1 MTIETP
7 TPGPKA
13 FGANAWLVD
22 DLYQRFLD
30 DKQSVDQAW
39 WDFFEDYRPSS
50 QRLQERAQPA
60 TTPEPAPT
68 APDTTAS
75 PAAVRG
81 PVPVARPEPLRPD
94 DAPHRPRPVDLTSD
108 QAPAAAA
115 EPAIARYTSA
125 EPRALTEAGAVPDAD
140 QIRVLKG
147 APMRT
152 AVNMETSLGVPTA
165 TSIRQVPA
173 KVMIENRGMINNQ
186 LARSRGGR
194 ISFTHLIAFAMAEAM
209 REMPEMNAA
218 YGQEDGKPALIQH
231 AHVNLG
237 LAIDL
242 KKPDGTRQLLVPA
255 IKRADTLTFAEL
267 WAGYEDLVR
276 RARVG
281 KLTVDDL
288 AGVTCS
294 LTNPGGIGTSAS
306 VPRLMPGQSVI
317 VGVGAMEYPA
327 EFQGTAQVNLSDWGI
342 SKLLTLTS
350 TYDHRVIQGA
360 QSGEFLR
367 LMHRKLLGE
376 DGFYDRIFA
385 SLRIPYEPIRWEQ
398 DTRVPFD
405 QKTSAVTRLIHG
417 YRVRGHMAADIDPL
431 AYRQRGHEDL
441 LLSSYGLSIW
451 DMERVFNVGGFGGHE
466 TMKLTDIIQL
476 ARDTYCG
483 RIGVE
488 YMHIEDPVQRQW
500 LQDRLERPTETLGR
514 DVQLR
519 ALSKL
524 NEAEALETFLQT
536 KYVGAKRFSLEG
548 SEAVVPV
555 LDAMISRYAD
565 QGTSEV
571 VIGMA
576 HRGRLNVLTNVA
588 GKSYGQVF
596 TEFEDNPNARDTYQG
611 SGDVKYHLGTEGVF
625 RSPAGN
631 NTQVYLAANPSHLEA
646 ADGVVEGIARAKQDR
661 LNLGPDAAFAV
672 VPVLIHG
679 DAAFAGQGVVM
690 ETLNLHNLRGYRTG
704 GTIHLIIN
712 NQVGFTV
719 GTVDSRSTQYATD
732 VAKGYGCPIFHVN
745 GDDPEAC
752 IRATLLA
759 AAFRDEFQMDVVV
772 DLVSYRRRGHNEG
785 DDPSMTQPV
794 MYSFIDKKRSVR
806 KLYTEALIS
815 RGDLTIEDAE
825 QSLKHFQSELERAF
839 TETRQDLQ
847 AKAEA
852 NAGSPAGA
860 GDPGVIAGAGAGGSG
875 AGESGAVAARG
886 WAVAETSHGL
896 ELPASQR
903 EDAGVLMG
911 WKTSISPAVV
921 ERVGQVFVNPPAGF
935 TVHPKLK
942 ALLNK
947 RATMAKEGGIDWGMA
962 EMLAFGSLLLED
974 IPVRLTGQDSRRGT
988 FAHRHV
994 TFHDKINGAEW
1005 TPLWFLSD
1013 HQAKVFIYDS
1023 ALSEYAIAAFEYGY
1037 SVERPDALV
1046 LWEAQFGDFFNGAQT
1061 VADEFVSSAEQK
1073 WGQHSSVVY
1082 LLPHG
1087 YEGQGPDH
1095 SSARIERFLALCAED
1110 NLRIAQPTSPA
1121 NYAHLLRL
1129 QAYTRPRKPLIV
1141 FTPKSGLRR
1150 KEAVSSIDEFTT
1162 GTYQPVLLDALVAAP
1177 AARRVLLCSGR
1188 IYWDLLARRAK
1199 LDEATQA
1206 STAIIRLEQLYP
1218 LTQEMID
1225 SVLDGLPPDATLI
1238 WVQDEPAN
1246 QGAWSFLLRKA
1257 APMLGGRALDVV
1269 SRPEAASPATGS
1281 HSQHAREQE
1290 ALLEQAFRS

>member
-1 MTIETP
+1 MTTHVSTDAP
-7 TPGPKA
+7 APGPRA
-13 FGANAWLVD
+13 FGANAWLVE
-22 DLYQRFLD
+22 DLYLKFLE
-30 DKQSVDQAW
+30 DKESVDQAW
-39 WDFFEDYRPSS
+39 WDFFDGYRPAG
-50 QRLQERAQPA
+50 QRIQERLAAEAQRMGGPA
-60 TTPEPAPT
+60 SQA
-68 APDTTAS
+68 
-75 PAAVRG
+75 PAAPARG
-81 PVPVARPEPLRPD
+81 PVPIARPEPPRPD
-94 DAPHRPRPVDLTSD
+94 DAPRRPKPVDLAVD
-108 QAPAAAA
+108 AAPAAAA
-115 EPAIARYTSA
+115 EPAIARYTTA
-125 EPRALTEAGAVPDAD
+125 EPRALTHAAEVPDED
-140 QIRVLKG
+140 QVLTLKG
-147 APMRT
+147 PAMRT

-173 KVMIENRGMINNQ
+173 KVMIENRSMINNQ

-194 ISFTHLIAFAMAEAM
+194 ISFTHIIAYAMAEAM
-209 REMPEMNAA
+209 RETPEMNTA
-218 YGQEDGKPALIQH
+218 YGVENGKPARIER

-242 KKPDGTRQLLVPA
+242 QKPDGSRQLLVPA
-255 IKRADTLTFAEL
+255 VKKADALTFAEL
-267 WAGYEDLVR
+267 WASYEDLVR
-276 RARVG
+276 RARIG

-288 AGVTCS
+288 SGVTCS

-317 VGVGAMEYPA
+317 VGVGAMEFPA
-327 EFQGTAQVNLSDWGI
+327 EFQGTNQQTLADWGI

-350 TYDHRVIQGA
+350 TSDHRVIQGA

-398 DTRVPFD
+398 DTRAPIE
-405 QKTSAVTRLIHG
+405 QRTSAVTRLIHG

-441 LLSSYGLSIW
+441 VLSSYGLSIW
-451 DMERVFNVGGFGGHE
+451 DMEREFRVDGFGGNE
-466 TMKLTDIIQL
+466 TMKLADIIQL

-483 RIGVE
+483 KIGVE
-488 YMHIEDPVQRQW
+488 YMHIEDPEQRRW
-500 LQDRLERPTETLGR
+500 LQERLEQAPAPLGR
-514 DVQLR
+514 AAQLR
-519 ALSKL
+519 ALMKL
-524 NEAEALETFLQT
+524 NEAEALEAFLQT

-548 SEAVVPV
+548 SEVVVPV

-565 QGTSEV
+565 QGTTEV

-596 TEFEDNPNARDTYQG
+596 SEFEDITETRETYQG
-611 SGDVKYHLGTEGVF
+611 SGDVKYHLGTEGTF
-625 RSPAGN
+625 ESPAGN
-631 NTQVYLAANPSHLEA
+631 EIQVYLAANPSHLEA

-661 LNLGPDAAFAV
+661 LNLGADAAFAV
-672 VPVLIHG
+672 VPILIHG

-690 ETLNLHNLRGYRTG
+690 ETLNLQDLRGYRTG
-704 GTIHLIIN
+704 GTVHMVVN

-719 GTVDSRSTQYATD
+719 GTVDSRSTKYATD
-732 VAKGYGCPIFHVN
+732 VAKGYGCPVFHVN

-759 AAFRDEFQMDVVV
+759 SAFRDEFQVDVVV
-772 DLVSYRRRGHNEG
+772 DLVAYRRRGHNEG

-806 KLYTEALIS
+806 KLYTEALIA
-815 RGDLTIEDAE
+815 RGDLTLEDAE
-825 QSLKHFQSELERAF
+825 ASLKHFRSELERAF
-839 TETRQDLQ
+839 TETRQDL
-847 AKAEA
+847 KARTESTVPDA
-852 NAGSPAGA
+852 VGAPPVAPRAEGTQGWDSPDGI
-860 GDPGVIAGAGAGGSG
+860 GHKDVP
-875 AGESGAVAARG
+875 
-886 WAVAETSHGL
+886 ETSHGL
-896 ELPASQR
+896 EVPASQR

-911 WKTSISPAVV
+911 WKTAISPAVV
-921 ERVGQVFVNPPAGF
+921 ERVGQAFVTPPAGF

-942 ALLNK
+942 ALLQK
-947 RATMAKEGGIDWGMA
+947 RAEMAKDGGIDWGMA

-994 TFHDKINGAEW
+994 TFHDKVNGAEW

-1073 WGQHSSVVY
+1073 WGQHSSVVF

-1087 YEGQGPDH
+1087 FEGQGPDH
-1095 SSARIERFLALCAED
+1095 SSARIERWLQLCAEG
-1110 NLRIAQPTSPA
+1110 NLRVAQPTLPA

-1129 QAYTRPRKPLIV
+1129 QAYTRPRRPLIV

-1150 KEAVSSIDEFTT
+1150 KEAVSQVEDFTT
-1162 GTYQPVLLDALVAAP
+1162 GTFQPVILDPLVP
-1177 AARRVLLCSGR
+1177 G
-1188 IYWDLLARRAK
+1188 
-1199 LDEATQA
+1199 
-1206 STAIIRLEQLYP
+1206 
-1218 LTQEMID
+1218 
-1225 SVLDGLPPDATLI
+1225 
-1238 WVQDEPAN
+1238 
-1246 QGAWSFLLRKA
+1246 
-1257 APMLGGRALDVV
+1257 
-1269 SRPEAASPATGS
+1269 
-1281 HSQHAREQE
+1281 
-1290 ALLEQAFRS
+1290 

>member
-1 MTIETP
+1 M
-7 TPGPKA
+7 
-13 FGANAWLVD
+13 
-22 DLYQRFLD
+22 
-30 DKQSVDQAW
+30 
-39 WDFFEDYRPSS
+39 
-50 QRLQERAQPA
+50 
-60 TTPEPAPT
+60 
-68 APDTTAS
+68 
-75 PAAVRG
+75 
-81 PVPVARPEPLRPD
+81 
-94 DAPHRPRPVDLTSD
+94 PHRPRPVDLARD

-115 EPAIARYTSA
+115 EPAIARYTRA
-125 EPRALTEAGAVPDAD
+125 EPSALTEPGQAPGED
-140 QIRVLKG
+140 QVQILKG

-152 AVNMETSLGVPTA
+152 AVNMESSLGVPTA

-194 ISFTHLIAFAMAEAM
+194 ISFTHLIAFAMAEAL

-218 YGQEDGKPALIQH
+218 YSHEDGKPAVVHH

-242 KKPDGTRQLLVPA
+242 KKENGTRQLLVPA
-255 IKRADTLTFAEL
+255 IKRADALTFAEL
-267 WAGYEDLVR
+267 WAAYEDLVR
-276 RARVG
+276 RARAG

-288 AGVTCS
+288 TGVTCS

-327 EFQGTAQVNLSDWGI
+327 EFQGTAQANLTNWGI

-350 TYDHRVIQGA
+350 TYDHRVVQGA

-398 DTRVPFD
+398 DAQVPLD
-405 QKTSAVTRLIHG
+405 QRTSAVTRLIHG
-417 YRVRGHMAADIDPL
+417 YRVRGHLAADIDPL

-441 LLSSYGLSIW
+441 LLSSYGLTIW
-451 DMERVFNVGGFGGHE
+451 DMERVFTVGGFGGRE
-466 TMKLTDIIQL
+466 TMRLTDIIQL

-483 RIGVE
+483 RVGVE
-488 YMHIEDPVQRQW
+488 YMHIEDPAQRAW
-500 LQDRLERPTETLGR
+500 LQERLERPAEPLGR
-514 DVQLR
+514 EVQLR
-519 ALSKL
+519 ALGKL

-548 SEAVVPV
+548 SEVVVPV

-596 TEFEDNPNARDTYQG
+596 SEFEDNPDARDTYQG
-611 SGDVKYHLGTEGVF
+611 SGDVKYHLGTEGAF
-625 RSPAGN
+625 TSPAGN
-631 NTQVYLAANPSHLEA
+631 EIQVYLAANPSHLEA
-646 ADGVVEGIARAKQDR
+646 ADGVVEGITRAKQDR

-672 VPVLIHG
+672 VPTLIHG

-690 ETLNLHNLRGYRTG
+690 EILNLHNLRGYRTG
-704 GTIHLIIN
+704 GTIHIVIN

-719 GTVDSRSTQYATD
+719 GTVDSRSTPYATD

-745 GDDPEAC
+745 GDDPEAA

-794 MYSFIDKKRSVR
+794 MYSYIDKKRSVR
-806 KLYTEALIS
+806 KLYTEALIA
-815 RGDLTIEDAE
+815 RGDLTLEDAE

-839 TETRQDLQ
+839 TETRQDI
-847 AKAEA
+847 KAQVETKQ
-852 NAGSPAGA
+852 N
-860 GDPGVIAGAGAGGSG
+860 GGSG
-875 AGESGAVAARG
+875 SAGAVRPGGQGPRRAADAVRPVGQGPSADAVRAGGRG
-886 WAVAETSHGL
+886 PGQAADAVGSVGQGPSAGAVRPGPAPGSPETSHGL

-911 WKTSISPAVV
+911 WKTAIAPAAV

-935 TVHPKLK
+935 TVHPRLK
-942 ALLNK
+942 ALLNR
-947 RATMAKEGGIDWGMA
+947 RAQMAKEGGIDWGMA

-994 TFHDKINGAEW
+994 TFHDKVNGAEW

-1013 HQAKVFIYDS
+1013 RQAKVFIYDS

-1110 NLRIAQPTSPA
+1110 NMRVAQPTSPA

-1129 QAYTRPRKPLIV
+1129 QAYARPRKPLIV

-1150 KEAVSSIDEFTT
+1150 KEAVSSIEDFTT
-1162 GTYQPVLLDALVAAP
+1162 GTFQPVLLDPLVANS
-1177 AARRVLLCSGR
+1177 AARRVLICSGR
-1188 IYWDLLARRAK
+1188 VYWDLLARRAG
-1199 LDEATQA
+1199 LDSPERDA
-1206 STAIIRLEQLYP
+1206 TAIVRLEQLYP
-1218 LTQEMID
+1218 LPQAAADLI
-1225 SVLDGLPPDATLI
+1225 VDGLPADAKLV

-1246 QGAWSFLLRKA
+1246 QGAWSFLLRKFW
-1257 APMLGGRALDVV
+1257 PLLGGRALNLV

-1281 HSQHAREQE
+1281 HSQHAVEQK
-1290 ALLEQAFRS
+1290 LLIDQAFA

>member
-1 MTIETP
+1 
-7 TPGPKA
+7 
-13 FGANAWLVD
+13 
-22 DLYQRFLD
+22 
-30 DKQSVDQAW
+30 
-39 WDFFEDYRPSS
+39 
-50 QRLQERAQPA
+50 
-60 TTPEPAPT
+60 
-68 APDTTAS
+68 
-75 PAAVRG
+75 
-81 PVPVARPEPLRPD
+81 
-94 DAPHRPRPVDLTSD
+94 
-108 QAPAAAA
+108 
-115 EPAIARYTSA
+115 
-125 EPRALTEAGAVPDAD
+125 
-140 QIRVLKG
+140 
-147 APMRT
+147 
-152 AVNMETSLGVPTA
+152 
-165 TSIRQVPA
+165 
-173 KVMIENRGMINNQ
+173 MINNQ

-209 REMPEMNAA
+209 RETPEMNAA
-218 YGQEDGKPALIQH
+218 YGNQDGKPAQILH

-242 KKPDGTRQLLVPA
+242 RKDDGTRQLLVPA
-255 IKRADTLTFAEL
+255 IKKADTLTFAEL
-267 WAGYEDLVR
+267 WAAYEDLVR
-276 RARVG
+276 RARIG

-288 AGVTCS
+288 SGVTCS

-441 LLSSYGLSIW
+441 MLSSYGLSIW
-451 DMERVFNVGGFGGHE
+451 DMERVFNVGGFCGRD
-466 TMKLTDIIQL
+466 TMKLADIIQL

-483 RIGVE
+483 RIGIE
-488 YMHIEDPVQRQW
+488 YMHIEDPTQRAW
-500 LQDRLERPTETLGR
+500 LQERLERPAGPLGR

-519 ALSKL
+519 ALAKL
-524 NEAEALETFLQT
+524 NEAEALEAFLQT

-588 GKSYGQVF
+588 GKSYAQVF
-596 TEFEDNPNARDTYQG
+596 SEFEDNPNSRHTYQG
-611 SGDVKYHLGTEGVF
+611 SGDVKYHLGTEGTF

-631 NTQVYLAANPSHLEA
+631 DIQVYLTANPSHLEA
-646 ADGVVEGIARAKQDR
+646 ADGVVEGITRAKQDR
-661 LNLGPDAAFAV
+661 LNLGADAAFAV

-704 GTIHLIIN
+704 GTVHLVIN

-719 GTVDSRSTQYATD
+719 GTVDSRSTQYSTD

-752 IRATLLA
+752 IRATMLA

-806 KLYTEALIS
+806 KLYTEALIA
-815 RGDLTIEDAE
+815 RGDLTLEDAE
-825 QSLKHFQSELERAF
+825 ESLKHFRSELERALA
-839 TETRQDLQ
+839 ETRQDIKSQTEAQPGAQNGAQ
-847 AKAEA
+847 AGGQAEVGQ
-852 NAGSPAGA
+852 AGGPATQ
-860 GDPGVIAGAGAGGSG
+860 GAGGGDQGRDGGIVQGFGLKDDQQAHDAVG
-875 AGESGAVAARG
+875 AAP
-886 WAVAETSHGL
+886 ETSHGL

-942 ALLNK
+942 ALLAK
-947 RATMAKEGGIDWGMA
+947 RAQMAKEGGIDWGMA

-974 IPVRLTGQDSRRGT
+974 IPVRLTGQDTRRGT

-994 TFHDKINGAEW
+994 TFHDKVNGAEW

-1023 ALSEYAIAAFEYGY
+1023 ALSEYAIAGFEYGY

-1061 VADEFVSSAEQK
+1061 IADEFVSSAEQK
-1073 WGQHSSVVY
+1073 WGQHSSVVF

-1095 SSARIERFLALCAED
+1095 SSARIERWLALCAED
-1110 NLRIAQPTSPA
+1110 NLGVAQPTSPA

-1129 QAYTRPRKPLIV
+1129 QAYARPRKPLIV

-1150 KEAVSSIDEFTT
+1150 KEAVSPIEDFTT
-1162 GTYQPVLLDALVAAP
+1162 GTFEPVLLDPLVP
-1177 AARRVLLCSGR
+1177 NSSARRVLLCSGR
-1188 IYWDLLARRAK
+1188 VYWDLLAKRNQ
-1199 LDEATQA
+1199 LDSPDQA
-1206 STAIIRLEQLYP
+1206 ATAIVRLEQLYP
-1218 LTQEMID
+1218 FTPEMVATILSD
-1225 SVLDGLPPDATLI
+1225 LAPDAELV

-1257 APMLGGRALDVV
+1257 LPMLGGRSLNVV
-1269 SRPEAASPATGS
+1269 ARPEAASPATGS
-1281 HSQHAREQE
+1281 HSQHAVEQE
-1290 ALLEQAFRS
+1290 ALVAQAFAA

>member
-1 MTIETP
+1 
-7 TPGPKA
+7 
-13 FGANAWLVD
+13 
-22 DLYQRFLD
+22 
-30 DKQSVDQAW
+30 
-39 WDFFEDYRPSS
+39 
-50 QRLQERAQPA
+50 
-60 TTPEPAPT
+60 
-68 APDTTAS
+68 
-75 PAAVRG
+75 
-81 PVPVARPEPLRPD
+81 
-94 DAPHRPRPVDLTSD
+94 
-108 QAPAAAA
+108 
-115 EPAIARYTSA
+115 
-125 EPRALTEAGAVPDAD
+125 
-140 QIRVLKG
+140 
-147 APMRT
+147 MRT
-152 AVNMETSLGVPTA
+152 ATNMETSLGVPTA
-165 TSIRQVPA
+165 TSMRQVPA
-173 KVMIENRGMINNQ
+173 KVMIENRSMINNQ

-194 ISFTHLIAFAMAEAM
+194 VSFTHIIAYAMAEAL
-209 REMPEMNAA
+209 REFPEMNTA
-218 YGQEDGKPALIQH
+218 YGQADSKPAQIQR

-242 KKPDGTRQLLVPA
+242 QKPDGTRQLLVPA
-255 IKRADTLTFAEL
+255 IKQAETLSFTEL
-267 WAGYEDLVR
+267 WAAYEDLVR
-276 RARVG
+276 RARAG

-288 AGVTCS
+288 SGVTCS

-317 VGVGAMEYPA
+317 VGVGAMDFPA
-327 EFQGTAQVNLSDWGI
+327 EFQGTNPETLDNWGV

-367 LMHRKLLGE
+367 LIHHKLLGQ

-385 SLRIPYEPIRWEQ
+385 ALRIPYEPIRWEQ
-398 DTRVPFD
+398 DSRVPIE
-405 QKTSAVTRLIHG
+405 QRTAAVTRLIHG

-441 LLSSYGLSIW
+441 VLSSYGLSIW
-451 DMERVFNVGGFGGHE
+451 DMERKFRVNGFGGHD
-466 TMKLTDIIQL
+466 TMRLADIIQL

-483 RIGVE
+483 KTGIE
-488 YMHIEDPVQRQW
+488 YMHIEDPAQRAY
-500 LQDRLERPTETLGR
+500 LQERLERQTVPLSHEK
-514 DVQLR
+514 QLR
-519 ALSKL
+519 ALLKL

-548 SEAVVPV
+548 SEVTIPV
-555 LDAMISRYAD
+555 LDALISHYAD
-565 QGTSEV
+565 QGTTEV

-576 HRGRLNVLTNVA
+576 HRGRLNVLTNIA
-588 GKSYGQVF
+588 GKSYAQVF
-596 TEFEDNPNARDTYQG
+596 SEFEDYTDAHDTYQG
-611 SGDVKYHLGTEGVF
+611 SGDVKYHLGTEGTF
-625 RSPAGN
+625 TSPAGN
-631 NTQVYLAANPSHLEA
+631 DIDVYLAANPSHLEA
-646 ADGVVEGIARAKQDR
+646 ADGVVEGITRAKQDR

-679 DAAFAGQGVVM
+679 DAAFAGQGVVA
-690 ETLNLHNLRGYRTG
+690 ETLNLQSLRGYRTG
-704 GTIHLIIN
+704 GTVHLVIN
-712 NQVGFTV
+712 NQIGFTV
-719 GTVDSRSTQYATD
+719 GTVDSRSTKYATD

-759 AAFRDEFQMDVVV
+759 AAFRDEFQMDVVI

-806 KLYTEALIS
+806 KLYTEALIK
-815 RGDLTIEDAE
+815 RGDLTLEQAE
-825 QSLKHFQSELERAF
+825 ESLKHFRSELERAF
-839 TETRQDLQ
+839 TETRQDIQ
-847 AKAEA
+847 DRAERQDNA
-852 NAGSPAGA
+852 AGSAGQRSVGGGASASSSTLDDAAGSAGQRSASDSASASNAGTDNATTSNHVT
-860 GDPGVIAGAGAGGSG
+860 DGG
-875 AGESGAVAARG
+875 RG
-886 WAVAETSHGL
+886 GGIGQQVGTPETSHGL
-896 ELPASQR
+896 EVPISQR
-903 EDAGVLMG
+903 EDAGVLVG
-911 WKTSISPAVV
+911 WKTTISPAVI
-921 ERVGQVFVNPPAGF
+921 ERVGQVFVNPPADF
-935 TVHPKLK
+935 TVHPKLR
-942 ALLNK
+942 ALLEK
-947 RATMAKEGGIDWGMA
+947 RAEMARSGGIDWGMA

-1005 TPLWFLSD
+1005 TPLWFLSER
-1013 HQAKVFIYDS
+1013 QAKVFIYDS

-1095 SSARIERFLALCAED
+1095 SSARIERWLQLCAEG
-1110 NLRIAQPTSPA
+1110 NLRVAQPTLPA

-1129 QAYTRPRKPLIV
+1129 QAYARPRRPLIV

-1150 KEAVSSIDEFTT
+1150 REAVSSIADFTS
-1162 GTYQPVLLDALVAAP
+1162 GTFQPVLLDPLVPQSQAK
-1177 AARRVLLCSGR
+1177 RVLLCSGR
-1188 IYWDLLARRAK
+1188 IYWDLLARRNQ
-1199 LDEATQA
+1199 LDSPDQA
-1206 STAIIRLEQLYP
+1206 ATAIVRLEQLYP
-1218 LTQEMID
+1218 FTDDMMVGL
-1225 SVLDGLPPDATLI
+1225 LDGLAAEAGLI

-1257 APMLGGRALDVV
+1257 TPMLRGRPLGLV

-1281 HSQHAREQE
+1281 HAAHVVEQQ
-1290 ALLEQAFRS
+1290 ALLDQAFSV

>member
-1 MTIETP
+1 
-7 TPGPKA
+7 
-13 FGANAWLVD
+13 LVE
-22 DLYQRFLD
+22 DLYQKFLT
-30 DKQSVDQAW
+30 DKASVDPAW
-39 WDFFEDYRPSS
+39 WDFFDGYRSPS
-50 QRLQERAQPA
+50 QRVQERVAAEDARLAAPGGLGGAGEPDFAPA
-60 TTPEPAPT
+60 RPAE
-68 APDTTAS
+68 AA
-75 PAAVRG
+75 PAARG
-81 PVPVARPEPLRPD
+81 PVPIARPEPPRPGD
-94 DAPHRPRPVDLTSD
+94 RPRRPRPVDLASD
-108 QAPAAAA
+108 AAPTAAAQ
-115 EPAIARYTSA
+115 PAIARYTGA
-125 EPRALTEAGAVPDAD
+125 EPRSMTHAGEVPEADLVS
-140 QIRVLKG
+140 VLKG
-147 APMRT
+147 AQMRT
-152 AVNMETSLGVPTA
+152 AINMETSLGVPTA
-165 TSIRQVPA
+165 TSLRQIPA
-173 KVMIENRGMINNQ
+173 KVMIENRSMINNQ

-194 ISFTHLIAFAMAEAM
+194 ISFTHIIAYAMAEAL
-209 REMPEMNAA
+209 RESPEMNTA
-218 YGQEDGKPALIQH
+218 YGVEDGKPAQLRR

-242 KKPDGTRQLLVPA
+242 QKPDGSRQLLVPA
-255 IKRADTLTFAEL
+255 IKSADTLSFAEL
-267 WAGYEDLVR
+267 WAAYEDLVR
-276 RARVG
+276 RARAG

-288 AGVTCS
+288 TGVTCS

-327 EFQGTAQVNLSDWGI
+327 EFQGTNQQTLSDWGI

-367 LMHRKLLGE
+367 VMHRKLLGE

-398 DTRVPFD
+398 DNRAPIE

-441 LLSSYGLSIW
+441 VLSSYGLSIW
-451 DMERVFNVGGFGGHE
+451 DMEREFRVDGFGGRE
-466 TMKLTDIIQL
+466 KMRLADIIQL

-483 RIGVE
+483 KIGVE
-488 YMHIEDPVQRQW
+488 YMHIEDPEQRAW
-500 LQDRLERPTETLGR
+500 LQERLETRPPTLSR
-514 DVQLR
+514 EAQLR
-519 ALSKL
+519 ALAKL

-548 SEAVVPV
+548 SEAVIPA
-555 LDAMISRYAD
+555 LDALISRYAD
-565 QGTSEV
+565 QGTGEV

-576 HRGRLNVLTNVA
+576 HRGRLNVLTNIA

-596 TEFEDNPNARDTYQG
+596 SEFEDNPDARDTFQG
-611 SGDVKYHLGTEGVF
+611 SGDVKYHLGTEGAF
-625 RSPAGN
+625 TSPRGN
-631 NTQVYLAANPSHLEA
+631 KIQVYLAANPSHLEA
-646 ADGVVEGIARAKQDR
+646 ADGVVQGVARAKQDR

-672 VPVLIHG
+672 APILIHG

-690 ETLNLHNLRGYRTG
+690 ETLNLQRLRGYRVG
-704 GTIHLIIN
+704 GTVHIVIN

-719 GTVDSRSTQYATD
+719 GTVDSRSTKYATD
-732 VAKGYGCPIFHVN
+732 VAKGYGCPIFHAN

-752 IRATLLA
+752 VRATLLA

-806 KLYTEALIS
+806 KLYTEALIA
-815 RGDLTIEDAE
+815 RGDLTLEDAE

-839 TETRQDLQ
+839 KETREDI
-847 AKAEA
+847 KAQVEA
-852 NAGSPAGA
+852 RAAGNGRPS
-860 GDPGVIAGAGAGGSG
+860 GDA
-875 AGESGAVAARG
+875 
-886 WAVAETSHGL
+886 WETSHGL
-896 ELPASQR
+896 EIPASQR
-903 EDAGVLMG
+903 EDAGVLVG
-911 WKTSISPAVV
+911 WRTAISPAVV
-921 ERVGQVFVNPPAGF
+921 QRVGQVFVNPPAGF
-935 TVHPKLK
+935 TVHPKLQ
-942 ALLNK
+942 ALLAK
-947 RATMAKEGGIDWGMA
+947 RAQMAKEGAIDWGMA

-994 TFHDKINGAEW
+994 TFHDKVNGAEW
-1005 TPLWFLSD
+1005 TPLWFLAE

-1037 SVERPDALV
+1037 SVERPDSLV

-1061 VADEFVSSAEQK
+1061 VADEFVSSAQQK

-1095 SSARIERFLALCAED
+1095 SSARIERWLQLCAEE
-1110 NLRIAQPTSPA
+1110 NLRIAQPTLPA

-1129 QAYTRPRKPLIV
+1129 QAYTRPRRPLIV

-1150 KEAVSSIDEFTT
+1150 KEAVSSIEDFTT
-1162 GTYQPVLLDALVAAP
+1162 GTFEPVLTDPVAP
-1177 AARRVLLCSGR
+1177 NSRARRVLLCSGR
-1188 IYWDLLARRAK
+1188 LYWDLVARRDQ
-1199 LDEATQA
+1199 LDGPAREATG
-1206 STAIIRLEQLYP
+1206 IVRLEQLYP
-1218 LTQEMID
+1218 LTEAMIATI
-1225 SVLDGLPPDATLI
+1225 LDGLAPEAELV
-1238 WVQDEPAN
+1238 WVQDEPVN

-1257 APMLGGRALDVV
+1257 TPMLGGRPLRVV
-1269 SRPEAASPATGS
+1269 ARPEAASPATGS
-1281 HSQHAREQE
+1281 HAAHAVEQA
-1290 ALLEQAFRS
+1290 ALLDQAFAT

>member
-1 MTIETP
+1 MTAPANTETP
-7 TPGPKA
+7 APGPRA
-13 FGANAWLVD
+13 FGANAWLVE
-22 DLYQRFLD
+22 DLYLKFLA
-30 DKQSVDQAW
+30 DKESVDKAW
-39 WDFFEDYRPSS
+39 WDFFDGYRPTAVRIAERHAAEAA
-50 QRLQERAQPA
+50 RLG
-60 TTPEPAPT
+60 APT
-68 APDTTAS
+68 GPPPPGSPTAT
-75 PAAVRG
+75 AARG
-81 PVPVARPEPLRPD
+81 PVPVALPEPPRPD
-94 DAPHRPRPVDLTSD
+94 DAPRRPKPVDLASD
-108 QAPAAAA
+108 AAPTAAA

-125 EPRALTEAGAVPDAD
+125 EPRALTHAGETPDED
-140 QIRVLKG
+140 LVRVLKG

-152 AVNMETSLGVPTA
+152 AANMETSLGVPTA

-173 KVMIENRGMINNQ
+173 KVMIENRVMINNQ

-194 ISFTHLIAFAMAEAM
+194 VSFTHIIAYALAEAL
-209 REMPEMNAA
+209 RETPEMNTA
-218 YGQEDGKPALIQH
+218 YGIADGKPALIQRS
-231 AHVNLG
+231 HVNLG

-242 KKPDGTRQLLVPA
+242 QKPDGTRQLLVPA
-255 IKRADTLTFAEL
+255 VKQADKLTFAEL
-267 WAGYEDLVR
+267 WASYDDLVR
-276 RARVG
+276 RARLG

-288 AGVTCS
+288 SGVTCS

-327 EFQGTAQVNLSDWGI
+327 EFQGTNPATLANWGI

-398 DTRVPFD
+398 DTQAPIEQR
-405 QKTSAVTRLIHG
+405 TAAVTRLIHG

-441 LLSSYGLSIW
+441 ILSSYGLSIW
-451 DMERVFNVGGFGGHE
+451 DMERTFRVDGFGGHD
-466 TMKLTDIIQL
+466 TMKLADIIQL

-483 RIGVE
+483 KIGVE
-488 YMHIEDPVQRQW
+488 YMHIEDPEQRIW
-500 LQDRLERPTETLGR
+500 LQERLEGKPTQLSR
-514 DVQLR
+514 DAQLR
-519 ALSKL
+519 ALHKL
-524 NEAEALETFLQT
+524 NEAEALEAFLQT

-548 SEAVVPV
+548 SEVAIPV

-565 QGTSEV
+565 QGSTEV

-576 HRGRLNVLTNVA
+576 HRGRLNVLTNIA

-596 TEFEDNPNARDTYQG
+596 SEFEDNPNARETFQG
-611 SGDVKYHLGTEGVF
+611 SGDVKYHLGTEGQF
-625 RSPAGN
+625 TSPAGN
-631 NTQVYLAANPSHLEA
+631 QIQIYLAANPSHLEA
-646 ADGVVEGIARAKQDR
+646 ADGVVQGVARAKQDR
-661 LNLGPDAAFAV
+661 LNLGADAGFAV
-672 VPVLIHG
+672 VPVLVHG

-690 ETLNLHNLRGYRTG
+690 EMLNLQRLRGYRVG
-704 GTIHLIIN
+704 GTVHLVIN

-719 GTVDSRSTQYATD
+719 GTVDSRSTKYATD
-732 VAKGYGCPIFHVN
+732 VAKGYGCPVFHVN

-752 IRATLLA
+752 IRAALLA

-806 KLYTEALIS
+806 KLYTEALIA
-815 RGDLTIEDAE
+815 RGDLTIADAE
-825 QSLKHFQSELERAF
+825 ESLKHFQSELERAF
-839 TETRQDLQ
+839 TETRAAIQSKVA
-847 AKAEA
+847 AKA
-852 NAGSPAGA
+852 NGSAP
-860 GDPGVIAGAGAGGSG
+860 
-875 AGESGAVAARG
+875 
-886 WAVAETSHGL
+886 ETSHGL
-896 ELPASQR
+896 ELPASQQ

-911 WKTSISPAVV
+911 WKTAISRAVV
-921 ERVGQVFVNPPAGF
+921 DRVGQVFANPPAGF

-942 ALLNK
+942 TLLAK
-947 RATMAKEGGIDWGMA
+947 RSQMAKEGGIDWGMA

-988 FAHRHV
+988 FAHRHA
-994 TFHDKINGAEW
+994 TFHDKVNGAEW
-1005 TPLWFLSD
+1005 SPLWFLSD
-1013 HQAKVFIYDS
+1013 QQAKVFIYDS

-1095 SSARIERFLALCAED
+1095 SSARIERWLQLSAEG
-1110 NLRIAQPTSPA
+1110 NLRVAQPTLPA
-1121 NYAHLLRL
+1121 NYCHLLRL
-1129 QAYTRPRKPLIV
+1129 QAYTRPRRPLIV

-1150 KEAVSSIDEFTT
+1150 KEAVSPVEDFTS
-1162 GTYQPVLLDALVAAP
+1162 GTFRPVLTDPMVSNTQ
-1177 AARRVLLCSGR
+1177 ARRVLLCSGR
-1188 IYWDLLARRAK
+1188 IYWDLLARRNK
-1199 LDEATQA
+1199 LDSPAQA
-1206 STAIIRLEQLYP
+1206 STALVRLEQLYP
-1218 LTQEMID
+1218 FTEEMVGTI
-1225 SVLDGLPPDATLI
+1225 LDGLAPDAELT

-1257 APMLGGRALDVV
+1257 TPMLGGRPLGVV

-1281 HSQHAREQE
+1281 HSAHGVEQE
-1290 ALLEQAFRS
+1290 ALLDQAFRV

>member
-1 MTIETP
+1 EV
-7 TPGPKA
+7 PG
-13 FGANAWLVD
+13 
-22 DLYQRFLD
+22 
-30 DKQSVDQAW
+30 
-39 WDFFEDYRPSS
+39 E
-50 QRLQERAQPA
+50 
-60 TTPEPAPT
+60 
-68 APDTTAS
+68 
-75 PAAVRG
+75 
-81 PVPVARPEPLRPD
+81 
-94 DAPHRPRPVDLTSD
+94 
-108 QAPAAAA
+108 
-115 EPAIARYTSA
+115 
-125 EPRALTEAGAVPDAD
+125 D
-140 QIRVLKG
+140 QIKVLKG

-173 KVMIENRGMINNQ
+173 KVMIENRSMINNQ

-194 ISFTHLIAFAMAEAM
+194 ISFTHLISFAMAEAL
-209 REMPEMNAA
+209 REMPEMNVS
-218 YGQEDGKPALIQH
+218 YGVEDGKPALLRR

-242 KKPDGTRQLLVPA
+242 AKDDGTRQLLVPA
-255 IKRADTLTFAEL
+255 IKQADTLTFAEL
-267 WAGYEDLVR
+267 WAAYEDLVR
-276 RARVG
+276 RARLG

-288 AGVTCS
+288 SGVTCS

-317 VGVGAMEYPA
+317 VGVGAMEFPA
-327 EFQGTAQVNLSDWGI
+327 EFQGTSQHNLADWGI

-398 DTRVPFD
+398 DTGGSIA

-441 LLSSYGLSIW
+441 VLSSYGLSIW
-451 DMERVFNVGGFGGHE
+451 DMERDFQVDGFGGQA
-466 TMKLTDIIQL
+466 TMKLADIIQL

-483 RIGVE
+483 KIGVE
-488 YMHIEDPVQRQW
+488 YMHIEDPDERTW
-500 LQDRLERPTETLGR
+500 LQERIERPRQPLSRG
-514 DVQLR
+514 VQIR
-519 ALSKL
+519 ALNKL
-524 NEAEALETFLQT
+524 AEAEALETFLQT

-548 SEAVVPV
+548 SEVVIPV

-565 QGTSEV
+565 QGTGEV

-576 HRGRLNVLTNVA
+576 HRGRLNVLTNIA
-588 GKSYGQVF
+588 DKSYGQVF
-596 TEFEDNPNARDTYQG
+596 SEFEDNPDARDTYQG
-611 SGDVKYHLGTEGVF
+611 SGDVKYHLGTEGTF
-625 RSPAGN
+625 TSPSGN
-631 NTQVYLAANPSHLEA
+631 TTQVYLAANPSHLEA

-690 ETLNLHNLRGYRTG
+690 ETLNLQNLRGYRTG
-704 GTIHLIIN
+704 GTVHIIIN

-719 GTVDSRSTQYATD
+719 GTVDSRSTKYATD
-732 VAKGYGCPIFHVN
+732 VAKGYGCPVFHVN

-752 IRATLLA
+752 IEATLLA
-759 AAFRDEFQMDVVV
+759 AAFRDEFQKDVVV

-806 KLYTEALIS
+806 KIYTEALIS
-815 RGDLTIEDAE
+815 RGDLTLEEAE
-825 QSLKHFQSELERAF
+825 ESLKHFQSELERAF
-839 TETRQDLQ
+839 TETRQEIKSQVEAKQ
-847 AKAEA
+847 AGQASRSGQEGQGGQPRQSGQEGQ
-852 NAGSPAGA
+852 AGQASSGSQASQGSQAGKLGQDA
-860 GDPGVIAGAGAGGSG
+860 PGSTAGG
-875 AGESGAVAARG
+875 
-886 WAVAETSHGL
+886 ETSHGL
-896 ELPASQR
+896 EVPLSQR

-911 WKTSISPAVV
+911 WKTAINPAVV
-921 ERVGQVFVNPPAGF
+921 ERVGQVFITPPAGF
-935 TVHPKLK
+935 TIHPKLRT
-942 ALLNK
+942 LLER
-947 RATMAKEGGIDWGMA
+947 RAHMAKEGGIDWGMA

-994 TFHDKINGAEW
+994 TFHDKINGSEW

-1095 SSARIERFLALCAED
+1095 SSARIERWLQLCAEN
-1110 NLRIAQPTSPA
+1110 NLRVAQPTMPA
-1121 NYAHLLRL
+1121 NYCHLLRL
-1129 QAYTRPRKPLIV
+1129 QAYSRPRRPLIV

-1150 KEAVSSIDEFTT
+1150 KEAVSAIEDFTQ
-1162 GTYQPVLLDALVAAP
+1162 GTFQPVILDDAVPQASAH
-1177 AARRVLLCSGR
+1177 RVLLCSGR
-1188 IYWDLLARRAK
+1188 LYFDLVAKRAQ
-1199 LDEATQA
+1199 LDEETRAT
-1206 STAIIRLEQLYP
+1206 TAIVRFEQLYP
-1218 LTQEMID
+1218 VTDEMI
-1225 SVLDGLPPDATLI
+1225 SQVLDGLAPDAELV

-1246 QGAWSFLLRKA
+1246 QGPWGFMLRRV
-1257 APMLGGRALDVV
+1257 APLLGGRALNVV

-1281 HSQHAREQE
+1281 HSQHAVEQA
-1290 ALLEQAFRS
+1290 ALLDEAFRRN

>member
-1 MTIETP
+1 MTTETS
-7 TPGPKA
+7 TPSPKA

-22 DLYQRFLD
+22 DLYQRFLED
-30 DKQSVDQAW
+30 RESVDRAW

-50 QRLQERAQPA
+50 QRLQEHAGKEADADAQASAAPA
-60 TTPEPAPT
+60 APAPA
-68 APDTTAS
+68 AP
-75 PAAVRG
+75 RG
-81 PVPVARPEPLRPD
+81 PVPIARPEPVRPD
-94 DAPHRPRPVDLTSD
+94 DAPHRPRPVDLSHD
-108 QAPAAAA
+108 AAPAAAA
-115 EPAIARYTSA
+115 QPAIARYTSA
-125 EPRALTEAGAVPDAD
+125 EPRALTEAGEVPTED
-140 QIRVLKG
+140 QVRILRG

-218 YGQEDGKPALIQH
+218 YGVEDGKPALIQH
-231 AHVNLG
+231 AQVNLG

-242 KKPDGTRQLLVPA
+242 KKDDGSRQLLVPA
-255 IKRADTLTFAEL
+255 IKKADTLTFAEL

-276 RARVG
+276 RARLG

-288 AGVTCS
+288 SGVTCS

-327 EFQGTAQVNLSDWGI
+327 EFQGTAQANLSDWGI

-441 LLSSYGLSIW
+441 LLSSYGLTIW
-451 DMERVFNVGGFGGHE
+451 DMERVFNVGGFGGRE
-466 TMKLTDIIQL
+466 TMKLADIIQL

-483 RIGVE
+483 KIGVE
-488 YMHIEDPVQRQW
+488 YMHIEDPAQRQW
-500 LQDRLERPTETLGR
+500 LQDRMERPAEPLGR
-514 DVQLR
+514 DVQIR
-519 ALSKL
+519 ALAKL

-548 SEAVVPV
+548 SEVVIPV

-565 QGTSEV
+565 QGTGEV

-576 HRGRLNVLTNVA
+576 HRGRLNVLTNIA

-596 TEFEDNPNARDTYQG
+596 SEFEDNPDARDTYQG
-611 SGDVKYHLGTEGVF
+611 SGDVKYHLGTEGPFV
-625 RSPAGN
+625 SPAGN
-631 NTQVYLAANPSHLEA
+631 EIQVYLAANPSHLEA

-704 GTIHLIIN
+704 GTVHIIIN

-752 IRATLLA
+752 IKATMLA
-759 AAFRDEFQMDVVV
+759 AAFRDDFQVDVVV

-794 MYSFIDKKRSVR
+794 MYSYIDKKRSVR

-815 RGDLTIEDAE
+815 RGDLTLEDAE

-839 TETRQDLQ
+839 TETREGIKAQVEARQ
-847 AKAEA
+847 A
-852 NAGSPAGA
+852 GTVS
-860 GDPGVIAGAGAGGSG
+860 
-875 AGESGAVAARG
+875 
-886 WAVAETSHGL
+886 ETSHGL

-911 WKTSISPAVV
+911 WKTSISPAVI
-921 ERVGQVFVNPPAGF
+921 ERVGQVFVAPPAGF
-935 TVHPKLK
+935 TVHPKLRS
-942 ALLNK
+942 LLEK
-947 RATMAKEGGIDWGMA
+947 RSQMAKNGGIDWGMG
-962 EMLAFGSLLLED
+962 EMLAYGSLLLED

-994 TFHDKINGAEW
+994 TFHDKVNGAEW

-1095 SSARIERFLALCAED
+1095 SSARIERWLALCAEE
-1110 NLRIAQPTSPA
+1110 NLRVAQPTTPA
-1121 NYAHLLRL
+1121 NLAHLLRL
-1129 QAYTRPRKPLIV
+1129 QAYARPRKPLIV

-1150 KEAVSSIDEFTT
+1150 KEAVSSIEDFTT
-1162 GTYQPVLLDALVAAP
+1162 GTYQPVLADPVVPNSAAK
-1177 AARRVLLCSGR
+1177 RVLLCSGR
-1188 IYWDLLARRAK
+1188 LYWDLLARRNK
-1199 LDEATQA
+1199 LDSPAQA
-1206 STAIIRLEQLYP
+1206 STAIVRLEQLYP

-1225 SVLDGLPPDATLI
+1225 TIVGGLAPDAKLV

-1257 APMLGGRALDVV
+1257 LPLLGGRRLDVV

-1281 HSQHAREQE
+1281 HSQHAVEQE
-1290 ALLEQAFRS
+1290 ALLNQAFAL